1 MAEQGKEG
9 MLPKNIRQIGQIS
22 GNQKIYLEDYVIT
35 YLRQILTPDEN
46 MRVMILYGHKEMIED
61 EFYWFVN
68 GAVEAQHDFFME
80 KTIIDEES
88 WKKVNEMAGK
98 FFPELTV
105 MGWAITR
112 EDSTEDLE
120 EQIMRTQRQFFRPDQ
135 KLYFEYITS
144 DKTEALYLHEK
155 GKRNMLSGY
164 YIYYERNECM
174 QNYMVSLRTR
184 ERHPEE
190 MNADHA
196 ARQFREVCQ
205 EKKQD
210 LHKKRSSAFATCV
223 SLLLVMA
230 ILVIGITMLNN
241 YEKMQSMERV
251 LYQISGKMNDATEAV
266 ADADA
271 MQDQAA
277 QDALLAENA
286 QAADQTAEM
295 AAGVQELP
303 QAADTMDAVQT
314 AGTDAAVDVNAA
326 EQADPATAEQTT
338 AEQTADGQAV
348 DQTADGNMTAGNQ
361 TDNGQAGDGQAVDP
375 EATAET
381 SDKPSAETSTAT
393 EVAADADVTGD
404 SGADASQT
412 VDETAAQTSSSQTNA
427 SQETVYM
434 IRQGDTL
441 AKICMQYYGSLS
453 KMGEVC
459 ERNQIEDKDSIYYGQ
474 KIVLP

>member
-61 EFYWFVN
+61 ELYWFVN

-88 WKKVNEMAGK
+88 WKKVNEMAEK
-98 FFPELTV
+98 FFPDLTV

-251 LYQISGKMNDATEAV
+251 LYQISGKMDDATEVA

-271 MQDQAA
+271 MQEQAV

-303 QAADTMDAVQT
+303 QAADTMEAVQT
-314 AGTDAAVDVNAA
+314 AGTDAAVDVSAA
-326 EQADPATAEQTT
+326 EQADPAMAEQTT
-338 AEQTADGQAV
+338 DGQAS
-348 DQTADGNMTAGNQ
+348 AEENMTAENQ
-361 TDNGQAGDGQAVDP
+361 TDNGQAGDGQTANP
-375 EATAET
+375 NAATEI
-381 SDKPSAETSTAT
+381 SDKPSAETPTAT
-393 EVAADADVTGD
+393 DMAAADTDATEN
-404 SGADASQT
+404 SGTDASQT
-412 VDETAAQTSSSQTNA
+412 VDETAEQASTSQTNA

-434 IRQGDTL
+434 IKQGDTL

-459 ERNQIEDKDSIYYGQ
+459 ERNQIENKDSIYYGQ

>member
-61 EFYWFVN
+61 ELYWFVN

-174 QNYMVSLRTR
+174 QNYMAVSYTHLTL
-184 ERHPEE
+184 PTT
-190 MNADHA
+190 
-196 ARQFREVCQ
+196 
-205 EKKQD
+205 
-210 LHKKRSSAFATCV
+210 S
-223 SLLLVMA
+223 
-230 ILVIGITMLNN
+230 
-241 YEKMQSMERV
+241 RV
-251 LYQISGKMNDATEAV
+251 
-266 ADADA
+266 
-271 MQDQAA
+271 
-277 QDALLAENA
+277 
-286 QAADQTAEM
+286 
-295 AAGVQELP
+295 
-303 QAADTMDAVQT
+303 
-314 AGTDAAVDVNAA
+314 
-326 EQADPATAEQTT
+326 
-338 AEQTADGQAV
+338 
-348 DQTADGNMTAGNQ
+348 
-361 TDNGQAGDGQAVDP
+361 
-375 EATAET
+375 
-381 SDKPSAETSTAT
+381 
-393 EVAADADVTGD
+393 
-404 SGADASQT
+404 
-412 VDETAAQTSSSQTNA
+412 
-427 SQETVYM
+427 
-434 IRQGDTL
+434 
-441 AKICMQYYGSLS
+441 
-453 KMGEVC
+453 
-459 ERNQIEDKDSIYYGQ
+459 
-474 KIVLP
+474 

>member
-61 EFYWFVN
+61 ELYWFVN

-251 LYQISGKMNDATEAV
+251 LYQISGKMDDATEVA

-271 MQDQAA
+271 MQDQAV

-286 QAADQTAEM
+286 QAADQTAQM

-303 QAADTMDAVQT
+303 QAADTMEAAQT
-314 AGTDAAVDVNAA
+314 AGTDAAVDMSAA
-326 EQADPATAEQTT
+326 EQADPAMAEQTT
-338 AEQTADGQAV
+338 DGQASAEQTAGE
-348 DQTADGNMTAGNQ
+348 NMTAENQ
-361 TDNGQAGDGQAVDP
+361 ADNGQAGDGQTANP
-375 EATAET
+375 NAATEI
-381 SDKPSAETSTAT
+381 SDKPSAETPTAT
-393 EVAADADVTGD
+393 DMAAADTDATEN
-404 SGADASQT
+404 SGTNASQT
-412 VDETAAQTSSSQTNA
+412 VDETAEQASTSQTNA

-434 IRQGDTL
+434 IKQGDTL

-459 ERNQIEDKDSIYYGQ
+459 ERNQIENKDSIYYGQ

>member
-61 EFYWFVN
+61 ELYWFVN

-196 ARQFREVCQ
+196 TRQFREVCQ

-251 LYQISGKMNDATEAV
+251 LYQISGKMDDATEVA

-271 MQDQAA
+271 MQDQAV

-286 QAADQTAEM
+286 QAADQTAQM
-295 AAGVQELP
+295 TAGVQEPP
-303 QAADTMDAVQT
+303 QAADTMEAVQT
-314 AGTDAAVDVNAA
+314 AGADAAVDVSAA
-326 EQADPATAEQTT
+326 EQADPAMAEQTT
-338 AEQTADGQAV
+338 DGQASAEQTADE
-348 DQTADGNMTAGNQ
+348 NMTAENQ
-361 TDNGQAGDGQAVDP
+361 ADNGQAGDGQTADP
-375 EATAET
+375 NAATEI

-393 EVAADADVTGD
+393 DMAAADTDATEN
-404 SGADASQT
+404 SGTDASQT
-412 VDETAAQTSSSQTNA
+412 VDETAEQASTSQTKA

-434 IRQGDTL
+434 IKQGDTL

-459 ERNQIEDKDSIYYGQ
+459 ERNQIENKDSIYYGQ

>member
-9 MLPKNIRQIGQIS
+9 MLPKNIRQIGQAT

-35 YLRQILTPDEN
+35 YLRQILTPEEN

-61 EFYWFVN
+61 ELYWFVN

-88 WKKVNEMAGK
+88 WKKVNEMAEK
-98 FFPELTV
+98 FFPDLTV

-112 EDSTEDLE
+112 EDSTEDLA

-251 LYQISGKMNDATEAV
+251 LYQISGKMDDATEVA

-271 MQDQAA
+271 MQDQAV

-286 QAADQTAEM
+286 QAADQTAQM
-295 AAGVQELP
+295 TAGVQELP
-303 QAADTMDAVQT
+303 QAADTMEAVQT
-314 AGTDAAVDVNAA
+314 AGTDAAVDVSAA
-326 EQADPATAEQTT
+326 EQADPAMAEQTT
-338 AEQTADGQAV
+338 DGQASAEQTADE
-348 DQTADGNMTAGNQ
+348 NMTAENQ
-361 TDNGQAGDGQAVDP
+361 ADNEQAGDGQTADP
-375 EATAET
+375 NAATEI
-381 SDKPSAETSTAT
+381 SEKPSAETSTAT
-393 EVAADADVTGD
+393 DMAAADTDATEN
-404 SGADASQT
+404 SGTDASQT
-412 VDETAAQTSSSQTNA
+412 LDETAEQASTSQTKA

-434 IRQGDTL
+434 IKQGDTL

-459 ERNQIEDKDSIYYGQ
+459 ERNQIENKDSIYYGQ

>member
-61 EFYWFVN
+61 ELYWFVN

-88 WKKVNEMAGK
+88 WKKVNEMAEN
-98 FFPELTV
+98 FFPDLTV

-251 LYQISGKMNDATEAV
+251 LYQISGKMDDATEVA

-271 MQDQAA
+271 MQNQAV

-303 QAADTMDAVQT
+303 QAADTMGAVQT
-314 AGTDAAVDVNAA
+314 AGTDETVDVSAA
-326 EQADPATAEQTT
+326 EQADPAMAEQTT
-338 AEQTADGQAV
+338 DGQAS
-348 DQTADGNMTAGNQ
+348 AEENMTAENQ
-361 TDNGQAGDGQAVDP
+361 TDNGQAGDGQTANP
-375 EATAET
+375 NAATEI
-381 SDKPSAETSTAT
+381 SDKPSAETPTAT
-393 EVAADADVTGD
+393 DMAAADTDATEN
-404 SGADASQT
+404 SGTDASQT
-412 VDETAAQTSSSQTNA
+412 VDETAEQASTSQTNA

-434 IRQGDTL
+434 IKQGDTL

-459 ERNQIEDKDSIYYGQ
+459 ERNQIENKDSIYYGQ

>member
-61 EFYWFVN
+61 ELYWFVN

-112 EDSTEDLE
+112 ENSTEDLE

-251 LYQISGKMNDATEAV
+251 LYQISGKMDDATEVA

-277 QDALLAENA
+277 QDAMLAENA

-303 QAADTMDAVQT
+303 QAADTMEAVQT
-314 AGTDAAVDVNAA
+314 AGTDAAVDVSA
-326 EQADPATAEQTT
+326 
-338 AEQTADGQAV
+338 AEQTADENMTAENQADNGQSG
-348 DQTADGNMTAGNQ
+348 DGQTADPNA
-361 TDNGQAGDGQAVDP
+361 
-375 EATAET
+375 ATEI

-393 EVAADADVTGD
+393 DMAAADTDATEN
-404 SGADASQT
+404 SGTDASQT
-412 VDETAAQTSSSQTNA
+412 VDETAEQASTSQTNA

-434 IRQGDTL
+434 IKQGDTL

-459 ERNQIEDKDSIYYGQ
+459 ERNQIENKDSIYYGQ

>member
-61 EFYWFVN
+61 ELYWFVN

-251 LYQISGKMNDATEAV
+251 LYQISGKMDDATEVA

-271 MQDQAA
+271 MHDQAV

-303 QAADTMDAVQT
+303 QAADTMEAAQT
-314 AGTDAAVDVNAA
+314 AGTDAAVDMSAA
-326 EQADPATAEQTT
+326 EQADPAMAEQTT
-338 AEQTADGQAV
+338 DGQASAEQTAGE
-348 DQTADGNMTAGNQ
+348 NMTAENQ
-361 TDNGQAGDGQAVDP
+361 ADNGQAGDGQTANP
-375 EATAET
+375 NAATEI
-381 SDKPSAETSTAT
+381 SDKPSAETPTAT
-393 EVAADADVTGD
+393 DMAAADTDATEN
-404 SGADASQT
+404 SGTNASQT
-412 VDETAAQTSSSQTNA
+412 VDETAEQASTSQTNA

-434 IRQGDTL
+434 IKQGDTL

-459 ERNQIEDKDSIYYGQ
+459 ERNQIENKDSIYYGQ

>member
-61 EFYWFVN
+61 ELYWFVN

-210 LHKKRSSAFATCV
+210 LHKKRNSAFATCV

-251 LYQISGKMNDATEAV
+251 LYQISGKMDDATEVA

-271 MQDQAA
+271 MQDQAV

-286 QAADQTAEM
+286 QAADQTAD
-295 AAGVQELP
+295 P
-303 QAADTMDAVQT
+303 
-314 AGTDAAVDVNAA
+314 NAA
-326 EQADPATAEQTT
+326 TEI
-338 AEQTADGQAV
+338 
-348 DQTADGNMTAGNQ
+348 
-361 TDNGQAGDGQAVDP
+361 
-375 EATAET
+375 

-393 EVAADADVTGD
+393 DMAAADTDATEN
-404 SGADASQT
+404 SGTDASQT
-412 VDETAAQTSSSQTNA
+412 VDETAGQASTPQTSA

-434 IRQGDTL
+434 IKQGDTL

-459 ERNQIEDKDSIYYGQ
+459 ERNQIENKDSIYYGQ